1 MIEESRSFCVFW
13 LLGQVCHNRNFKRY
27 GGPDAGLGKLKLLR
41 LQLGV
46 LEFGIIHVGRRM
58 AHFSTPFATDGFAE
72 QTRRGTCPRPGV
84 ADAFSQYETIVEE

>member
-1 MIEESRSFCVFW
+1 MIEGSRSFCVFW

-58 AHFSTPFATDGFAE
+58 ALFSTPFDMMSLQSRLEEALAHDPELPTPSANM
-72 QTRRGTCPRPGV
+72 RR
-84 ADAFSQYETIVEE
+84 